1 MNNTDY
7 PVRDKIPVEKQM
19 IIEISRP
26 VRDEIQTSDCIIYQ
40 YDVPN
45 GTITNL

>member
-26 VRDEIQTSDCIIYQ
+26 VRDEIQIQIALCYQ